1 MLGKLTKHEFLA
13 CGRIA
18 LPTYI
23 AMLALSGIGR
33 FLTWLTSRQYLIDN
47 VPTTFVKIIK
57 VLSSL
62 ISTVYVIAFIALVV
76 LTLVYLVY
84 RFYKNFFTDEGY
96 LMMTLPVR
104 PASLIF
110 SKLFNGWIF
119 IFFSAIVALGS
130 LYITLGHY
138 DQLVDLVERIFDAV
152 KDVVDREGDF
162 LRDELGV
169 PLWVFVVEVV
179 IFFFLLI
186 SRYIISWY
194 TSVGFG
200 MLLSKKHK
208 VLGTIIA
215 YIILDIASYILMGI
229 FLAVATSILPN
240 YYEVLA
246 ESGGKA
252 LQITVIG
259 NSIIN
264 LILGALLFWFTS
276 YIMKHKL
283 NLD

>member
-13 CGRIA
+13 CGRVA

-23 AMLALSGIGR
+23 AMLVLAAIGR
-33 FLTWLTSRQYLIDN
+33 FLTWLTSRQYLIDH

-62 ISTVYVIAFIALVV
+62 ISTVYVIAFVALIV
-76 LTLVYLVY
+76 LTLVFLVY
-84 RFYKNFFTDEGY
+84 RFFKNFFTDEGY

-104 PASLIF
+104 PVSLIT
-110 SKLFNGWIF
+110 SKLINAWVF
-119 IFFSAIVALGS
+119 IFFSAIIAIGS

-138 DQLVDLVERIFDAV
+138 DQLVDIIDRIFDSF
-152 KDVVDREGDF
+152 KDVVNREGDF
-162 LRDELGV
+162 LREELGV
-169 PLWVFVVEVV
+169 PLWVFAVELVL
-179 IFFFLLI
+179 FFFLLI
-186 SRYIISWY
+186 SRYVLSWY

-215 YIILDIASYILMGI
+215 YIILDVASYILIGI

-240 YYEVLA
+240 YYEILA
-246 ESGGKA
+246 SSGGKA

-264 LILGALLFWFTS
+264 LLLGGLLFWFTS